1 MKKRIGAFLVIFM
14 ALSMLCGI
22 TAFAVHINPIHVNP
36 RYSYTAMASSTLSF
50 NGNTA
55 HCFSS
60 CTGMSVATG
69 IEGTQYL
76 EKKVGKDDWEVVKY
90 CNWYKMNPARTLEI
104 ENNKEVSERGTY
116 RVRTEFTVYSGSNN
130 EPVTAISNEV
140 KY

>member
-22 TAFAVHINPIHVNP
+22 TAFAIHINP
-36 RYSYTAMASSTLSF
+36 RYSYTRSAYSTLSF

-60 CTGMSVATG
+60 CSGMTIATG
-69 IEGTQYL
+69 ISGTQYL
-76 EKKVGKDDWEVVKY
+76 EKKVGDDWEVVKY
-90 CNWYKMNPARTLEI
+90 CNWFKMDVGNSLNI
-104 ENNKEVSERGTY
+104 ENTKTITESGTY
-116 RVRTEFTVYSGSNN
+116 RVRTEFTVYSGSDN

-140 KY
+140 TH

>member
-22 TAFAVHINPIHVNP
+22 TTFAIFKNP
-36 RYSYTAMASSTLSF
+36 RYSYTVSAYSTISF

-60 CTGMSVATG
+60 CTGMSIATG
-69 IEGTQYL
+69 ISGTQYL
-76 EKKVGKDDWEVVKY
+76 EKKVGNDWEVVKY
-90 CNWYKMNPARTLEI
+90 CNWFKMDVGNSLNI
-104 ENNKEVSERGTY
+104 ENTKTITESGTY
-116 RVRTEFTVYSGSNN
+116 RVRTEFTVYSGSDN

-140 KY
+140 TH